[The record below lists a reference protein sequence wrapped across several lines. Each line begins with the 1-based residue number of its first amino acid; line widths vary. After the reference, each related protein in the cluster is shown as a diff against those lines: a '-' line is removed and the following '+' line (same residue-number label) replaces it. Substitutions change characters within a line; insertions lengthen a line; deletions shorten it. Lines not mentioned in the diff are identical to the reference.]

1 MDSGARAHKT
11 SLMSEW
17 GRATYG
23 DPCREC
29 GFDWSLSQAEAIALV
44 SATPSRYAELLRGCH
59 GSQRHPDLDW
69 SAGAYVCHVSDNLR
83 IWAER
88 LAGHAL
94 GAVGSVVAYDSD
106 QLARARIYEHVPVE
120 GALWSL
126 NRAAGDWNEA
136 VRLALQNGV
145 VLVHPERGEQ
155 TVLDVSRNNA
165 HDAHHHEWD
174 IRRSLQ

>member
-1 MDSGARAHKT
+1 VGGVAAM
-11 SLMSEW
+11 
-17 GRATYG
+17 RATAIS
-23 DPCREC
+23 
-29 GFDWSLSQAEAIALV
+29 WLIALGP
-44 SATPSRYAELLRGCH
+44 T
-59 GSQRHPDLDW
+59 D
-69 SAGAYVCHVSDNLR
+69 
-83 IWAER
+83 
-88 LAGHAL
+88 

-106 QLARARIYEHVPVE
+106 LLARARIYEHVPVE

-136 VRLALQNGV
+136 VRLALQKGV